1 MKALRSSLIALAL
14 AAVAS
19 TAQAQQTKMK
29 VDVPF
34 DFSAGDRSYP
44 AGEYTLSSMSNNNAI
59 IRIGGNPETSDAYIP
74 SNTCSVSRPSS
85 QTKLVFHRVG
95 PNYFLY
101 QVWIAGNSEG
111 RQFPL
116 SRTETQLAEN
126 GQKMDTVI
134 VAARL
139 MR

>member
-1 MKALRSSLIALAL
+1 V
-14 AAVAS
+14 VAS
-19 TAQAQQTKMK
+19 TAQGQQTKMK

-34 DFSAGDRSYP
+34 DFYAGDRSYP
-44 AGEYTLSSMSNNNAI
+44 AGEYTLYSMSNNDAI
-59 IRIGGNPETSDAYIP
+59 IRIGGNPEAPAAFIP
-74 SNTCSVSRPSS
+74 SNTCSITNPSQ

-101 QVWIAGNSEG
+101 QVWVAGNLEG

-126 GQKMDTVI
+126 GQKTDTVI
-134 VAARL
+134 LAARL
-139 MR
+139 MK